1 MPKYTKSHYIKS
13 VLLRSLLINSIINNA
28 YFLNLLMIII
38 IPTLQKELLI
48 KYMDQFDVSLSY

>member
-13 VLLRSLLINSIINNA
+13 VLLRSLLINSINA
-28 YFLNLLMIII
+28 YFLNLLMII